1 MSDERLVLVL
11 LPSTLDFMCG
21 FLGLIAGDK
30 NSPRSLIQRVGIGL
44 ASLAHRGPD
53 DQGVES
59 FRCGEYSLV
68 MGHTRLSI
76 INLSSAGHQPMQ
88 TDDGRWSIVFN
99 GEIYNYRELRE
110 LLSSSGYLFRADTDT
125 EVLLA
130 AWSFWGAACLS
141 RLVGMFAFAIYDQEE
156 CTLTLAR
163 DGFGIKP
170 LFYVQEQTSRNW
182 VFASE
187 ISALVAFLQTQPAL
201 NLQRAHDYL
210 IYNSYDN
217 LPATFF
223 EGIEQLLPGH
233 WLQFSLR
240 NGQCSDSVRW
250 WHPRISA
257 RTDLTFSQAA
267 QELRERFLDNI
278 RLHLRSDVPLG
289 AALSGGLDS
298 SAVVC
303 GMRHLE
309 PHAPIHTFTFVAPG
323 SPVDEEPWADL
334 VNAHVGAI
342 SHKIH
347 ACPGELAVDIDAL
360 ISAQG
365 EPFGSTSIYAQY
377 RVFQAAREA
386 GFIVTLDGQGADELL
401 AGYDG
406 YPQARLRSLFDQHS
420 YSAAFT
426 LLQSWQQWPGRGR
439 RRALQSLGL
448 ALAPDHA
455 GFRLKHLRSE
465 FRDTWLKLR
474 WLRNRGVKGIPSD
487 VAPLA
492 WWSDRHGRQL
502 ASSLRSA
509 LTGQGLAALLRH
521 ADRNSMHWSLESRV
535 PFLTTDL
542 AEFLLS
548 MPEEY
553 LLSDAGET
561 KHLFR
566 AAMRG
571 LVPDQILDRRD
582 KIGFATP
589 ELAWLQALTPQ
600 IDDWLAV
607 AKEIP
612 FLNHEKVVA
621 MVHDTLAG
629 KRRFT
634 WQVWRLINFCR
645 WMQLFQ
651 PVVRA

>member
-1 MSDERLVLVL
+1 
-11 LPSTLDFMCG
+11 MCG
-21 FLGLIAGDK
+21 ILGRISATSQETPLRPLHK
-30 NSPRSLIQRVGIGL
+30 SLNQL
-44 ASLAHRGPD
+44 HHRGPD
-53 DQGVES
+53 GQGNAHFDLAAGALE
-59 FRCGEYSLV
+59 L
-68 MGHTRLSI
+68 GHRRLAI
-76 INLSSAGHQPMQ
+76 LDLTCAGHQPMSYLN
-88 TDDGRWSIVFN
+88 DRYVIVFN
-99 GEIYNYRELRE
+99 GEIYNYLELRRD
-110 LLSSSGYLFRADTDT
+110 LLKRSCVFQSNTDT
-125 EVLLA
+125 EVLCA
-130 AWSFWGAACLS
+130 AWSAWGVECLP
-141 RLVGMFAFAIYDQEE
+141 RLVGMFAFAIFDRAEQ
-156 CTLTLAR
+156 TLTCVR
-163 DGFGIKP
+163 DAFGIKP
-170 LFYVQEQTSRNW
+170 FFYSRNSLGGVW
-182 VFASE
+182 AFASE
-187 ISALVAFLQTQPAL
+187 LPALLSLLPVPLAL

-210 IYNSYDN
+210 AYGSYDDQ
-217 LPATFF
+217 PATFF
-223 EGIEQLLPGH
+223 EGIEQLPPGH
-233 WLQFSLR
+233 WLQFSLQ
-240 NGQCSDSVRW
+240 NGHCSDPVRW
-250 WHPRISA
+250 WHPRTA
-257 RTDLTFSQAA
+257 VGPDLTFPQAA
-267 QELRERFLDNI
+267 QQLRERFLENI

-289 AALSGGLDS
+289 AALSGGVDS

-303 GMRHLE
+303 AMRYLE
-309 PHAPIHTFTFVAPG
+309 PRAPIHTFTFVAPG
-323 SPVDEEPWADL
+323 SPLDEEPWADL

-342 SHKIH
+342 SHKVH
-347 ACPGELAVDIDAL
+347 AGPADLAGDIDAL
-360 ISAQG
+360 IRCQG

-377 RVFQAAREA
+377 RVFHAAREA
-386 GFIVTLDGQGADELL
+386 GIIVTLDGQGADELL
-401 AGYDG
+401 AGYNG
-406 YPQARLRSLFDQHS
+406 YPEARFRSLFDQHR
-420 YSAAFT
+420 YGAAATFF
-426 LLQSWQQWPGRGR
+426 QSWQQWPGRGR
-439 RRALQSLGL
+439 RRALQALVL
-448 ALAPDHA
+448 ALAPDQA
-455 GFRLKHLRSE
+455 GARLRQLRSE
-465 FRDTWLKLR
+465 FRDSWLNLR
-474 WLRNRGVKGIPSD
+474 WLRDRGVRGIPINA
-487 VAPLA
+487 APFASL
-492 WWSDRHGRQL
+492 SDRHSRHL

-535 PFLTTDL
+535 PFLTADL

-589 ELAWLQALTPQ
+589 ELAWLQALAPQ

>member
-1 MSDERLVLVL
+1 MVSACGRYVLV
-11 LPSTLDFMCG
+11 
-21 FLGLIAGDK
+21 
-30 NSPRSLIQRVGIGL
+30 
-44 ASLAHRGPD
+44 
-53 DQGVES
+53 
-59 FRCGEYSLV
+59 Y
-68 MGHTRLSI
+68 
-76 INLSSAGHQPMQ
+76 
-88 TDDGRWSIVFN
+88 N
-99 GEIYNYRELRE
+99 GEIYNFLELRRD
-110 LLSSSGYLFRADTDT
+110 LLLRGFVFHTSSDT

-130 AWSFWGAACLS
+130 AWSAWGVECLP
-141 RLVGMFAFAIYDQEE
+141 RLVGMFAFAIFDRTEL
-156 CTLTLAR
+156 TLTCAR
-163 DGFGIKP
+163 DAFGIKP
-170 LFYVQEQTSRNW
+170 FFYTADSLGDVW
-182 VFASE
+182 AFASE
-187 ISALVAFLQTQPAL
+187 LPALLSLLPSPPAL
-201 NLQRAHDYL
+201 NLQRVHDYL
-210 IYNSYDN
+210 AYGSYDDQ
-217 LPATFF
+217 PATFY
-223 EGIEQLLPGH
+223 EGIEQLPPGY
-233 WLQFSLR
+233 WLQFSLLNR
-240 NGQCSDSVRW
+240 QCSDPVRW
-250 WHPRISA
+250 WKPSIAA
-257 RTDLTFSQAA
+257 RSDLTFPQAA
-267 QELRERFLDNI
+267 QELRELFLGSI

-289 AALSGGLDS
+289 AALSGGVDS

-303 GMRHLE
+303 AMRHLE
-309 PHAPIHTFTFVAPG
+309 PRAPIHTFTFVAPG

-342 SHKIH
+342 SHKVP
-347 ACPGELAVDIDAL
+347 AGPAELAVDIDAL
-360 ISAQG
+360 IRSQG

-386 GFIVTLDGQGADELL
+386 GIIVTLDGQGADELL
-401 AGYDG
+401 AGYEG
-406 YPQARLRSLFDQHS
+406 YPQARLRSLFDQHR
-420 YSAAFT
+420 YGAAT
-426 LLQSWQQWPGRGR
+426 SLLQAWQQWPGRGR
-439 RRALQSLGL
+439 RRALQALVL
-448 ALAPDHA
+448 ALSPDHA
-455 GFRLKHLRSE
+455 GARLKQLRSE
-465 FRDTWLKLR
+465 LRDSWLNRR
-474 WLRNRGVKGIPSD
+474 WLRDRGVKGIASNA
-487 VAPLA
+487 APFASLL
-492 WWSDRHGRQL
+492 DRHGRHL
-502 ASSLRSA
+502 SSSMRSA

-553 LLSDAGET
+553 LLSDVGET

-571 LVPDQILDRRD
+571 IVPDQILDRRD

-589 ELAWLQALTPQ
+589 ELVWLQALAPQ
-600 IDDWLAV
+600 IDDWLGV

>member
-1 MSDERLVLVL
+1 
-11 LPSTLDFMCG
+11 MCG
-21 FLGLIAGDK
+21 IAGIYSFRS
-30 NSPRSLIQRVGIGL
+30 NSHVPDCIHALRM
-44 ASLAHRGPD
+44 LAHRGPNG
-53 DQGVES
+53 QGIHVVNHS
-59 FRCGEYSLV
+59 GSQLCLF
-68 MGHTRLSI
+68 HTRLAI
-76 INLSSAGHQPMQ
+76 IDLSDAGHQPMC
-88 TDDGRWSIVFN
+88 TADRRKSIIFN
-99 GEIYNYRELRE
+99 GEIYNYLDLRRELR
-110 LLSSSGYLFRADTDT
+110 SIGYSFETDSDT

-130 AWSFWGAACLS
+130 AWSCWGVQCLS
-141 RLVGMFAFAIYDQEE
+141 RLTGMFSFAVYDGDRG
-156 CTLTLAR
+156 TLLLAR
-163 DGFGIKP
+163 DAFGVKP
-170 LFYVQEQTSRNW
+170 LFYARNTLSGDW
-182 VFASE
+182 AFASE
-187 ISALVAFLQTQPAL
+187 IPAL
-201 NLQRAHDYL
+201 LALLPDSSRLNIQCVHDFL
-210 IYNSYDN
+210 VHGSYDAQC
-217 LPATFF
+217 ATFF
-223 EGIEQLLPGH
+223 EGIEHLPPGH
-233 WLQFSLR
+233 WLELSLED
-240 NGQCSDSVRW
+240 GGTTGPVRW
-250 WHPRISA
+250 WNPSTAPRP
-257 RTDLTFSQAA
+257 DLTFLQAA
-267 QELRERFLDNI
+267 QQLRQRFLDNV

-303 GMRHLE
+303 AMRHLE

-342 SHKIH
+342 SHKVP
-347 ACPGELAVDIDAL
+347 AGPGELAVDIDAL
-360 ISAQG
+360 IRSQG

-386 GFIVTLDGQGADELL
+386 GIIVTLDGQGADELL

-406 YPQARLRSLFDQHS
+406 YPEARLRSLFDQRR
-420 YSAAFT
+420 YGAAIS
-426 LLQSWQQWPGRGR
+426 LLQAWQQWPGRGR
-439 RRALQSLGL
+439 RRALQALVL
-448 ALAPDHA
+448 ALAPDQA
-455 GFRLKHLRSE
+455 GAHLKQLRSE
-465 FRDTWLKLR
+465 LRDSWLNRR
-474 WLRNRGVKGIPSD
+474 WLRERGVKGIPSD
-487 VAPLA
+487 ASPFASL
-492 WWSDRHGRQL
+492 SDRHGRQL

-553 LLSDAGET
+553 LLSDVGET

-571 LVPDQILDRRD
+571 IVPDQILDRRD

-589 ELAWLQALTPQ
+589 ELAWLQALAPQ

-612 FLNHEKVVA
+612 FLNHERVVA

-645 WMQLFQ
+645 WMQVFQ